1 MILGDKTLVRDRS
14 NTYFVELRFISEN
27 YEICYDHSYF
37 DFPGLLK
44 LLPIL
49 TATDK
54 VELSDAELVDFI
66 CERFCSFGDTR
77 FYSLVNIAYV
87 DNSSLF
93 HYFDFN
99 LAYIQQHHPE
109 LLL

>member
-1 MILGDKTLVRDRS
+1 MILGDKTQVRDRA
-14 NTYFVELRFISEN
+14 NTYFVELRFETEEGVLS
-27 YEICYDHSYF
+27 YDHFYF
-37 DFPGLLK
+37 DLPGLLK

-49 TATDK
+49 TATG
-54 VELSDAELVDFI
+54 EIALSDAELVGFI
-66 CERFCSFGDTR
+66 HDRFCCPDDTR

-87 DNSSLF
+87 EGSLF

-99 LAYIQQHHPE
+99 LAYVQRHCPE